1 MRFCFC
7 FAQTDMR
14 EFRIGKKAIR
24 NFTARRHAVAACQ
37 VGMDNTK
44 IVNTNVRE
52 LRATCHL
59 TDRPN
64 TGRSRLESIVD
75 PAVTPVRQLDASEL

>member
-1 MRFCFC
+1 M
-7 FAQTDMR
+7 
-14 EFRIGKKAIR
+14 
-24 NFTARRHAVAACQ
+24 ARRHAFAACQ